1 MQTKSAHVGE
11 ITLPLGC
18 ANVHYE
24 EPVSQLELQPSQVL
38 AASKPN
44 QSTAHHGR
52 ILHCAMSEHGHVPA
66 SFSRVVATADSPAA
80 TCVCD
85 KIKCQIQIFRPVVVS
100 PHFQH
105 KSWQDC
111 LVRSSL
117 HRQHAPASPA
127 QAFSASSHPS
137 CARHQ
142 RPLGSLLAVLSQ
154 PPLEILR
161 LHFSPPVLSLPIG

>member
-85 KIKCQIQIFRPVVVS
+85 KIKCQIQIFRTDNTHQLLLRKPFLHPVILHVLDTSVHLARCSLCYHNRALRYCVCIS
-100 PHFQH
+100 PLLYFLFQLA
-105 KSWQDC
+105 S
-111 LVRSSL
+111 LRSSKY
-117 HRQHAPASPA
+117 
-127 QAFSASSHPS
+127 
-137 CARHQ
+137 
-142 RPLGSLLAVLSQ
+142 
-154 PPLEILR
+154 
-161 LHFSPPVLSLPIG
+161 